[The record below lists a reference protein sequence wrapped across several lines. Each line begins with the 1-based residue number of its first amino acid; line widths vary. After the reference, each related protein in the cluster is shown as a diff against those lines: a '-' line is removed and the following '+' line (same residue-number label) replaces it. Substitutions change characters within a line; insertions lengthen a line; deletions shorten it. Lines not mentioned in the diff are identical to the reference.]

1 MKTGKVR
8 RASVRS
14 DGSELPFDSLDP
26 AISGNGRF
34 VAFDSDGPFVGADT
48 NGLRRLPP

>member
-14 DGSELPFDSLDP
+14 DGSELPYDSLHP
-26 AISGNGRF
+26 AISGNGRY
-34 VAFDSDGPFVGADT
+34 
-48 NGLRRLPP
+48 RRL